1 MFSRGKQSLS
11 DQAVSWT
18 ELWLDRPQHEQTG
31 SRRSSFVITC
41 YSLLVTLILTLP
53 TASGERLELVKVS
66 HPDLSRFEPGVRE
79 RIRIGIEQLANA
91 NDFKDEKEKSSAY
104 GHLAMVYHTYGLVEP
119 AKQSYAN
126 AIALDESE
134 FAWQYLLAYLYHI
147 QGDFEPAIRWYHN
160 AVRLKARYLPAWV
173 HLGQA
178 QLEIDD
184 IYGARESFE
193 NAIGLSETNAA
204 ALSGLA
210 SVESRQRNFDH
221 AIELIHSAIASEPA
235 AKQLHYQLAM
245 VYRQA
250 GEREK
255 AREQLALHGP
265 RRPSLTDP
273 ILGRMQSLNETSQV
287 FLSRGLEAYRRGDYE
302 EAANQ
307 YQKALAASPDD
318 PSTYLVISWVLELA
332 GRQDEAIQ
340 YIDKALEIDPT
351 MAMAHFNKGAIL
363 ESSGDDRRAIE
374 HYRIAVER
382 DPDAIPARQLLANAL
397 MRTGDYSGASA
408 QYEAVGQV
416 TPQDMLVMYRGAI
429 ALLMSGRCVAASQ
442 QLERAFE
449 QDPGQYPI
457 ASALV
462 RSYAVCAKTPPDD
475 RELALQLATRLM
487 QQTQRLDSAES
498 VAMILAAT
506 GRFED
511 AAALQRKILDQI
523 AAGKTREEWVD
534 LLKTN
539 LSRYENNEAPVQPYA
554 TGSPELSPPRV
565 TLEVRKAL
573 AAGI

>member
-1 MFSRGKQSLS
+1 MISS
-11 DQAVSWT
+11 T
-18 ELWLDRPQHEQTG
+18 
-31 SRRSSFVITC
+31 RRSLNKRSIFDHAMGARPGTSPALILFTC
-41 YSLLVTLILTLP
+41 YLSLILFPTLAADAP
-53 TASGERLELVKVS
+53 ELVAVH
-66 HPDLSRFEPGVRE
+66 HPDLEQFEPGVRQRLKFGINRLEVLDDFADSKE
-79 RIRIGIEQLANA
+79 RAGAW
-91 NDFKDEKEKSSAY
+91 
-104 GHLAMVYHTYGLVEP
+104 GHLAMIYHAYDLVEP
-119 AKQSYAN
+119 ARQSYGN
-126 AIALDESE
+126 AIALDRGE
-134 FAWQYLLAYLYHI
+134 FVWRYLLAYLLHV
-147 QGDFEPAIRWYHN
+147 QGEFDPAIGRYRE
-160 AVRLKARYLPAWV
+160 AVALQSEYLPAWV

-178 QLEIDD
+178 QLEINDLD
-184 IYGARESFE
+184 GARDSFTS
-193 NAIGLSETNAA
+193 ALALTPANAA
-204 ALSGLA
+204 ALSGMAGVHLRLREYEA
-210 SVESRQRNFDH
+210 
-221 AIELIHSAIASEPA
+221 AIEALGQAIASDA
-235 AKQLHYQLAM
+235 QAKQLHYQLAM
-245 VYRQA
+245 AYRQA
-250 GEREK
+250 GNMGK
-255 AREQLALHGP
+255 AREQLALQGP
-265 RRPSLTDP
+265 RRPSLVDP
-273 ILGRMQSLNETSQV
+273 VLGRMQSLNETSQR

-307 YQKALAASPDD
+307 YQKALAASPGDA
-318 PSTYLVISWVLELA
+318 STYLAISWVLELA
-332 GRQDEAIQ
+332 GRQHEAIQ

-351 MAMAHFNKGAIL
+351 MAMANFSKGAIL
-363 ESSGDDRRAIE
+363 ESSGNDRQAIE
-374 HYRIAVER
+374 FYRIAVER
-382 DPDAIPARQLLANAL
+382 DPDALPARQLLANAL

-408 QYEAVGQV
+408 QYEALDQA
-416 TPQDMLVMYRGAI
+416 TPQDTLLIFRGAI
-429 ALLMSGRCVAASQ
+429 ALLMSGRCIEANQ

-449 QDPGQYPI
+449 RDPAQYPI

-511 AAALQRKILDQI
+511 AAALQRKILDQV